1 MLGVRIPPPLPFPRK
16 SGKCERGSS
25 AGFAGATGSWGE
37 VRKGAAGPLREQDG
51 DMGFLTRT
59 REFIQEV
66 LAEFK
71 KVNWPTREQ
80 LVNSTII
87 VLVVTVVV
95 AFFLGMVD
103 IALAR
108 VVERILR

>member
-1 MLGVRIPPPLPFPRK
+1 MGV
-16 SGKCERGSS
+16 
-25 AGFAGATGSWGE
+25 
-37 VRKGAAGPLREQDG
+37 
-51 DMGFLTRT
+51 LTRT
-59 REFIQEV
+59 REFIEEV

-80 LVNSTII
+80 LVNSTVI
-87 VLVVTVVV
+87 VLVVTVVI

-103 IALAR
+103 IGLAR